1 VVYGLDLFFK
11 NLKKL
16 DPFTRIT
23 NGIIERF
30 WLFRKNRFKTKV
42 HPALY
47 VSQTLAAA
55 IGQAKT
61 FVEKLKKIEVDL
73 SNSESDDDVNDI
85 YSHKDTWNRR
95 AESKNVILLKRK
107 KNEGFYQKNKVIVL
121 SKNNQPIPVRFAASA
136 PTLQVDTQI
145 DMPVDTQVDTQID
158 MPVDTQF
165 QTQQPIEV
173 SPSSNDSS
181 KIEILSKIS
190 DIELLESDFKT
201 IEGNNRLNDSVIL
214 AFMKSFKKDKNVFVL
229 PTTLT
234 HQIVT
239 TGKLERIMR
248 KNLSHFDYIAG
259 PLFISSQEHWCLLF
273 VSVITSEITYIN
285 PLGTTKTDCKNIL
298 DNWKL
303 FVKSRVGLKDKDWKI
318 TRYSQDHSLQQD
330 NFSCGVF
337 ICYFY
342 DKLINREFQYLR
354 NFFDLSGYRIKI
366 REILLIE

>member
-1 VVYGLDLFFK
+1 M
-11 NLKKL
+11 
-16 DPFTRIT
+16 
-23 NGIIERF
+23 
-30 WLFRKNRFKTKV
+30 
-42 HPALY
+42 
-47 VSQTLAAA
+47 
-55 IGQAKT
+55 
-61 FVEKLKKIEVDL
+61 
-73 SNSESDDDVNDI
+73 
-85 YSHKDTWNRR
+85 
-95 AESKNVILLKRK
+95 
-107 KNEGFYQKNKVIVL
+107 

-145 DMPVDTQVDTQID
+145 DMPVDTQ
-158 MPVDTQF
+158 VDTQF

-354 NFFDLSGYRIKI
+354 NFFDLSDYRIKI
-366 REILLIE
+366 REKLLIE

>member
-145 DMPVDTQVDTQID
+145 DMPVDTQ
-158 MPVDTQF
+158 F
-165 QTQQPIEV
+165 QTQQPIE
-173 SPSSNDSS
+173 
-181 KIEILSKIS
+181 
-190 DIELLESDFKT
+190 F
-201 IEGNNRLNDSVIL
+201 
-214 AFMKSFKKDKNVFVL
+214 
-229 PTTLT
+229 
-234 HQIVT
+234 
-239 TGKLERIMR
+239 
-248 KNLSHFDYIAG
+248 
-259 PLFISSQEHWCLLF
+259 
-273 VSVITSEITYIN
+273 
-285 PLGTTKTDCKNIL
+285 
-298 DNWKL
+298 
-303 FVKSRVGLKDKDWKI
+303 
-318 TRYSQDHSLQQD
+318 
-330 NFSCGVF
+330 
-337 ICYFY
+337 
-342 DKLINREFQYLR
+342 
-354 NFFDLSGYRIKI
+354 
-366 REILLIE
+366 